1 MKMNVK
7 PSMKFLMKNNVTQ
20 NMFPNVPPL
29 MKPSMK
35 LHMKTNV
42 RQNMNSPVPQH
53 MKMNV
58 TQCKSYS
65 ITVTLLVV
73 HKENILCIVSAMKM
87 FLLKNVKLLM
97 NMNVLPFMPLRTKQ
111 FTRISVLPLMSQNVN
126 LLMDIMEGKIASKC
140 PNNHA

>member
-1 MKMNVK
+1 
-7 PSMKFLMKNNVTQ
+7 
-20 NMFPNVPPL
+20 
-29 MKPSMK
+29 
-35 LHMKTNV
+35 
-42 RQNMNSPVPQH
+42 
-53 MKMNV
+53 
-58 TQCKSYS
+58 
-65 ITVTLLVV
+65 
-73 HKENILCIVSAMKM
+73 MKM